1 MIFSR
6 PQDARL
12 SRPEPFQPINI
23 VVFPSIFVL
32 RNPEQVISDAMKLKG
47 DISVFKRRSYAAMDY
62 GACGDDCGNDEHA
75 GIRQRAG

>member
-12 SRPEPFQPINI
+12 SRPEPFQPIKI

-32 RNPEQVISDAMKLKG
+32 KNPEQVIYDAMKL
-47 DISVFKRRSYAAMDY
+47 
-62 GACGDDCGNDEHA
+62 
-75 GIRQRAG
+75 